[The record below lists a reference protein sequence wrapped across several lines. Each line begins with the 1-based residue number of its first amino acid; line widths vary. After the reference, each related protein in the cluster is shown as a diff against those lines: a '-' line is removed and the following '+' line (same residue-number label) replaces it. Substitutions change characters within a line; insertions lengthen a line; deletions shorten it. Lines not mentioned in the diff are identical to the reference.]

1 MAFSTSVSG
10 LAGAQLELAT
20 LANNIANVGTNGFKR
35 SRVAF
40 GDIISNS
47 PLQNPSRVIGSGTN
61 VRSVAQQFQQGAIE
75 TSDSALDL
83 AISGQ
88 GFFTV
93 KGNSGDGQVTFSRNG
108 SFAVDADRYV
118 IDSAGRRLQLFPTT
132 TDGSILT
139 TDLTATLSARLP
151 LTSGVPQATSTIK
164 LAVNLPA
171 DAVIIPDKP
180 IFTASNPYVFN
191 PNDPTTFNN
200 STSVTIFD
208 SLGNPLAANI
218 YYVKTAV
225 PTAGDPTHKWTAH
238 VLVGSSELE
247 IAGVKGIPMTFDTAG
262 ALTTPATP
270 VLFDNF
276 TPASGGQVIALSV
289 DHGVATTQQSGA
301 FSRATIEQDGFP
313 SGQLES
319 VAVDGSGTLRAS
331 FTNGEVQTL
340 GKVAVAIFA
349 NPQGLKQVG
358 DASYVSTPN
367 SGSAITGEAG
377 RNGIGA
383 ILSGSLERSNVDLTI
398 ELVGLI
404 AAQRNFQ
411 ANAKAMETDTTLLQT
426 IINLRQ

>member
-10 LAGAQLELAT
+10 LAAAQTELST

-35 SRVAF
+35 SRVSF

-47 PLQNPSRVIGSGTN
+47 PLQNPARVIGSGTA
-61 VRSVAQQFQQGAIE
+61 VRSVVQQFQQGPIE

-93 KGNSGDGQVTFSRNG
+93 KGSAGDGAVSFSRNG
-108 SFAVDADRYV
+108 NFVVDADRYV
-118 IDSAGRRLQLFPTT
+118 IDNSGRRLQLFQTT
-132 TDGSILT
+132 TDGSIIT
-139 TDLTATLSARLP
+139 TDLGATVSARLP
-151 LTSGVPQATSTIK
+151 LTSGVPQATSSIK

-171 DAVIIPDKP
+171 DAAIIPDKP
-180 IFTASNPYVFN
+180 VFTPANPYVFN

-225 PTAGDPTHKWTAH
+225 PTVAEPVHKWTAH
-238 VLVGSSELE
+238 LVVGSTELE
-247 IAGVKGIPMTFDTAG
+247 IGGVRGLPMEFDTAG
-262 ALTTPATP
+262 VLVNPTTP
-270 VLFDNF
+270 VIFDNF
-276 TPASGGQVIALSV
+276 LPASGGQPIGLAL
-289 DHGVATTQQSGA
+289 DHGVATTQQSGS

-319 VAVDGSGTLRAS
+319 VAVDESGTLRAS
-331 FTNGEVQTL
+331 FTNGEIQTI
-340 GKVAVAIFA
+340 GKVAVAIFS
-349 NPQGLKQVG
+349 NPQGLKQTG
-358 DASYVSTPN
+358 DASYVATPG
-367 SGSAITGEAG
+367 SGEPITGEAG
-377 RNGIGA
+377 RNGIGS

-426 IINLRQ
+426 MINLRT